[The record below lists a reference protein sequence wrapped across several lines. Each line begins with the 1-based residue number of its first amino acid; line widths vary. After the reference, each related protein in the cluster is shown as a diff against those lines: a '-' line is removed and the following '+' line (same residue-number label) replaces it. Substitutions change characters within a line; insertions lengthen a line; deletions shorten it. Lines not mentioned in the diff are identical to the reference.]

1 MDPDPGGQKTRGSGT
16 LIQARLTQEV
26 LAHELLVSW
35 SGGSAGR
42 LTAGGPQLSRPVGEV
57 AGGPVLTLLVRLVV
71 LAQHLLHAPEHHAAL
86 NIQPKYCRSGINIP
100 DPGSEFFPFQIR
112 IFFIQDPGS
121 EFFSRIHKQRI

>member
-26 LAHELLVSW
+26 LAHELLVSG

-42 LTAGGPQLSRPVGEV
+42 LTAGGPQLTRPVGEM

-71 LAQHLLHAPEHHAAL
+71 LAQHLLHTAARHAAL
-86 NIQPKYCRSGINIP
+86 RIPYPATRVTDPGCLSRIRIFSTPDPGSIP
-100 DPGSEFFPFQIR
+100 DPGSA
-112 IFFIQDPGS
+112 S
-121 EFFSRIHKQRI
+121 KN